1 MGDSPPFHAM
11 ILSVHH
17 HRPTMTFSALTFS
30 DHVIPGGTK
39 ARYTFANEWTISVV
53 AGPEDSG
60 LYGVISED
68 TFEVAVIRPNG
79 NMLDDVIPYQ
89 TPVQI
94 TSLMHLIE
102 ML

>member
-1 MGDSPPFHAM
+1 MN
-11 ILSVHH
+11 
-17 HRPTMTFSALTFS
+17 FSAMTFS
-30 DHVIPGGTK
+30 DHPALKDVTI
-39 ARYTFANEWTISVV
+39 ARYTFENDWTISVV
-53 AGPEDSG
+53 AGPKDSG
-60 LYGVISED
+60 FHGDIQHD
-68 TFEVAVIRPNG
+68 TFEVAIFRPNG

>member
-1 MGDSPPFHAM
+1 MQ
-11 ILSVHH
+11 
-17 HRPTMTFSALTFS
+17 TFSSLTFEN
-30 DHVIPGGTK
+30 HAIKGATK
-39 ARYTFANEWTISVV
+39 ARHTFENGWTISVV

-60 LYGVISED
+60 LYGDNQHD
-68 TFEVAVIRPNG
+68 TFEVAVIRPKG

>member
-1 MGDSPPFHAM
+1 MIGFSQFTPHHAM
-11 ILSVHH
+11 N
-17 HRPTMTFSALTFS
+17 FSALTFF
-30 DHVIPGGTK
+30 DHVIKGGTK
-39 ARYTFANEWTISVV
+39 SRHTFENDWTISVV
-53 AGPEDSG
+53 AGPKDSG
-60 LYGVISED
+60 LYGIIGED

>member
-1 MGDSPPFHAM
+1 
-11 ILSVHH
+11 
-17 HRPTMTFSALTFS
+17 MTFSELTFT
-30 DHVIPGGTK
+30 DHMLPGACQ
-39 ARYTFANEWTISVV
+39 ARHTFPNGWTISVV

-60 LYGVISED
+60 LHGRD

-79 NMLDDVIPYQ
+79 NMLEDVIVCQGP
-89 TPVQI
+89 TAIQI

>member
-1 MGDSPPFHAM
+1 M
-11 ILSVHH
+11 I
-17 HRPTMTFSALTFS
+17 FSDLTFS
-30 DHVIPGGTK
+30 DHVIKGGTK
-39 ARYTFANEWTISVV
+39 ARYTFPNDWTISVV
-53 AGPEDSG
+53 SGPKDSG
-60 LYGVISED
+60 LYGIIGVGED

>member
-1 MGDSPPFHAM
+1 MQ
-11 ILSVHH
+11 
-17 HRPTMTFSALTFS
+17 TFSALTFS
-30 DHVIPGGTK
+30 DHKIKDGTK
-39 ARYTFANEWTISVV
+39 ARYTFPNDWTISVV
-53 AGPEDSG
+53 AGPKDSG
-60 LYGVISED
+60 LYGIIGED
-68 TFEVAVIRPNG
+68 TFEVAVYRPNG

>member
-1 MGDSPPFHAM
+1 M

-17 HRPTMTFSALTFS
+17 HHAMNFSALTFS
-30 DHVIPGGTK
+30 DHRIKGGTK
-39 ARYTFANEWTISVV
+39 ARYTFANDWTISVV
-53 AGPEDSG
+53 AGPKDSG
-60 LYGVISED
+60 LYGIIGED